1 MAVVVVEVMVVVNNH
16 KNIRQ
21 QVRKQTNT
29 CIGLGYE
36 EMDGVI
42 IAVRCSLIAVAD
54 VGHFLLLYLLVF
66 INLGSMGE
74 KSNL

>member
-1 MAVVVVEVMVVVNNH
+1 
-16 KNIRQ
+16 
-21 QVRKQTNT
+21 
-29 CIGLGYE
+29 
-36 EMDGVI
+36 MDGVI

-54 VGHFLLLYLLVF
+54 VGHFFLLYLLVF